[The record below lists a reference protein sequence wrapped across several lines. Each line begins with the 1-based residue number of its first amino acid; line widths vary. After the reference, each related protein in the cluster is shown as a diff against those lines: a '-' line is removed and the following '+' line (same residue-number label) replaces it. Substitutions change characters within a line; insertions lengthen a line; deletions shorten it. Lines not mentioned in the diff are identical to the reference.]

1 MTIKELEAKVL
12 EIKELERMSEEL
24 AAEIDAAK
32 DEIKSVMDAENIDS
46 MTVGA
51 FKISWKMVTSCRF
64 DTTAFKKA
72 LPEVAARFM
81 KESSARR
88 FVIS

>member
-32 DEIKSVMDAENIDS
+32 DEIKQIMDAENIDS

-51 FKISWKMVTSCRF
+51 FKISWKAVTSCRF
-64 DTTAFKKA
+64 DTAAFKKA
-72 LPEVAARFM
+72 LPDLAM
-81 KESSARR
+81 KYMRESTSRR
-88 FVIS
+88 FTIN

>member
-46 MTVGA
+46 MTVGV